1 MLIVYSSQELG
12 AVLNF
17 CFKKFWC
24 RRTKTTVILP
34 TFANDDDI
42 KMSTIPL
49 ESLFSVEKDGSNDI
63 TDKKTDS

>member
-1 MLIVYSSQELG
+1 M
-12 AVLNF
+12 
-17 CFKKFWC
+17 
-24 RRTKTTVILP
+24 VILP
-34 TFANDDDI
+34 TFANGDDI